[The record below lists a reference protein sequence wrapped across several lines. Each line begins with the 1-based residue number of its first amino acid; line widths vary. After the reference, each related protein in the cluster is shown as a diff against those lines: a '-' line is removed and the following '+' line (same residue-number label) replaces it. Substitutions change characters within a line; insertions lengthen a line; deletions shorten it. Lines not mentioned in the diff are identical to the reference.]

1 MIEAY
6 GAGLREFGENY
17 VQEFAGKKLELAD
30 LDGARFH
37 LIGHLQSNKSQ
48 TAVALFD
55 VVETADS
62 PKLLERLDRAAAEQ
76 DRLLEVLL
84 EIKLSDEPSKTGA
97 PAAAIPG
104 LLEAA
109 KKCPHLQVK
118 GLMTVP
124 PWSEDPESSRPYFQ
138 KLSRMAKEYGLAEL
152 SMGMS
157 GDFEVA
163 IEEGATIVRVGTA
176 LFGRRPKPSDA
187 LPATSG
193 R

>member
-62 PKLLERLDRAAAEQ
+62 PKLLERLDKAAAEQ

-84 EIKLSDEPSKTGA
+84 EIKLSDEPAKTGA

-104 LLEAA
+104 LLETA
-109 KKCPHLQVK
+109 KKCSHLQVK

-138 KLSRMAKEYGLAEL
+138 KLSQMAKEYGLAEL

-176 LFGRRPKPSDA
+176 LFGRRPKPADA